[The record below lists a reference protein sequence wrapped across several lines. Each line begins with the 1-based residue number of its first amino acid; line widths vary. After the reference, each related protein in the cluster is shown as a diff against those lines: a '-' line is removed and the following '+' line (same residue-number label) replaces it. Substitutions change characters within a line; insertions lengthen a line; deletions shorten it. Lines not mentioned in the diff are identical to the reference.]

1 MRINRASEILN
12 QTSKNIE
19 VLHNGN
25 PVWIEDVNAA
35 NNTAVVRDL
44 TNNQSMTVPVDKLNE
59 TGMEMR

>member
-1 MRINRASEILN
+1 MLINRANEILN

-25 PVWIEDVNAA
+25 QVWIEGVNATT
-35 NNTAVVRDL
+35 NTAVVTDL
-44 TNNQSMTVPVDKLNE
+44 SNNKSLTVPVDRLNE